1 MKILGV
7 IPSRYASSRFP
18 GKPLAEIKGKP
29 MIQHVYERAI
39 QAKHL
44 SDVIVATDDQRIF
57 DVVKKFKGKAIMTSE
72 NCENGTDRCRE
83 VIEKHLP
90 DFEIIINIQGDEPYV
105 HPEQID
111 KLCSLFE
118 NENVELGTLA
128 KQTHSA
134 DDILNPSRVKVVIDK
149 SMDALYFSRSPIPF
163 LRGRDN
169 HEWGKHHTYYKHLG
183 LYGYRKET
191 LLKYNQLS
199 PSELEKAEALEQLKW
214 LENGYKMRVGI
225 TEYDSHAID
234 TPEDLEELL
243 RLEQ

>member
-18 GKPLAEIKGKP
+18 GKPLVNIKGKP
-29 MIQHVYERAI
+29 MVQHVYERAI
-39 QAKHL
+39 QAKRL
-44 SDVIVATDDQRIF
+44 SEVVVATDDQRIYDAVMGF
-57 DVVKKFKGKAIMTSE
+57 GGKVIMTSE
-72 NCENGTDRCRE
+72 SCENGTDRCRE

-90 DFEIIINIQGDEPYV
+90 EYDVIINIQGDEPYV

-118 NENVELGTLA
+118 NENVRLGTLA

-163 LRGRDN
+163 LRGKDN
-169 HEWGKHHTYYKHLG
+169 NEWGKHHIYYKHLG
-183 LYGYRKET
+183 LYGYRKEE
-191 LLKYNQLS
+191 LLKYNQLK
-199 PSELEKAEALEQLKW
+199 PSALEKAEALEQLKW
-214 LENGYKMRVGI
+214 LENGHKMRVGI
-225 TEYDSHAID
+225 TEHDSYAID
-234 TPEDLEELL
+234 TPEDLDELL
-243 RLEQ
+243 SREG

>member
-18 GKPLAEIKGKP
+18 GKPLVNIKGKP
-29 MIQHVYERAI
+29 MVQHVYERAI
-39 QAKHL
+39 QAKRL
-44 SDVIVATDDQRIF
+44 SEVVVATDDQRIF
-57 DVVKKFKGKAIMTSE
+57 DAVKAFNGKAIMTSE
-72 NCENGTDRCRE
+72 SCENGTDRCRE

-90 DFEIIINIQGDEPYV
+90 EYDVIINIQGDEPYV

-118 NENVELGTLA
+118 NENVKLGTLA

-163 LRGRDN
+163 LRGKDN
-169 HEWGKHHTYYKHLG
+169 NEWGKHHIYYKHLG
-183 LYGYRKET
+183 LYGYRKEE
-191 LLKYNQLS
+191 LLKYNQLK
-199 PSELEKAEALEQLKW
+199 PSALEKAEALEQLKW

-225 TEYDSHAID
+225 SEHDSYAID
-234 TPEDLEELL
+234 TPEDLDELL
-243 RLEQ
+243 SREG